1 MNGTTPFNHPN
12 PNLTIYPCYIPQY
25 HYFLFKNI
33 FSLIDWLIYQE
44 GGHSMICLTI
54 FFVML
59 VIDVIGRMLLNTSIN
74 LLVNSV
80 LNVCIIKKLFSC
92 FSFKYKHS
100 DSSNIFYYFIK
111 IWHNVNNIKTN
122 NTDIKITLET
132 NARTQISGGCV
143 TRNDLDF
150 YLQLKSYHTLSP
162 AYSCLRKFCVFLWS
176 TFWIL
181 SKWYGNIWAY
191 RNITDQC
198 FLISRFLKDI

>member
-1 MNGTTPFNHPN
+1 MLYSSISLFSV
-12 PNLTIYPCYIPQY
+12 QK
-25 HYFLFKNI
+25 YFFL
-33 FSLIDWLIYQE
+33 DWLIDLP
-44 GGHSMICLTI
+44 GGRPFHDLLDYFLC
-54 FFVML
+54 
-59 VIDVIGRMLLNTSIN
+59 DVSDWCYWQNVTEYIKHLS
-74 LLVNSV
+74 VNSV

-162 AYSCLRKFCVFLWS
+162 AYSCLRKFCVFLCS

-198 FLISRFLKDI
+198 FLISWFLKDI